1 MLSKL
6 GFYPRRL
13 SLGALGPLPWVL
25 QYPNILHLP
34 VPFNPETNVL
44 KPTIINILRLFCN
57 SRRAAAFSGLLVLL
71 AVYLSGCQPAAVGRS
86 GVPGNSAGVVGLA
99 PVPVNNLRITRTDA
113 ERYEVE
119 ESFVVFNQGPGTPSK
134 QNVWLALIQDFPPYQ
149 SVESMEISPKG
160 YQLVTDEYG
169 NRYAEFD
176 LSEQPAYSKVNIQV
190 SYEVSLQG
198 VAYDLGDCQGELPDF
213 YTQPELHIE
222 SDNPQIQSLAR
233 QLSSGLKTPCE
244 KVSAFYNY
252 VGDHL
257 VYSYNAANWG
267 AQAAL
272 GTMGSDCTEYSD
284 LLIALSRAAGIPA
297 RYLEGVYISPAGQ
310 DQLARTEH
318 AWVEVYLPGL
328 GWTPM
333 DPTLG
338 RSSQFRQDYFARM
351 PANHI
356 IVTNGRS
363 PSTLRGAS
371 YWNHIYWPGPSTKI
385 TTDDFAWTLTPLQ

>member
-1 MLSKL
+1 M
-6 GFYPRRL
+6 
-13 SLGALGPLPWVL
+13 L
-25 QYPNILHLP
+25 QYRQEFDERLQTEIGARPVKTMPLNTTPN
-34 VPFNPETNVL
+34 
-44 KPTIINILRLFCN
+44 
-57 SRRAAAFSGLLVLL
+57 RAARMLVALL
-71 AVYLSGCQPAAVGRS
+71 ACWLAACQAAGSAQIEAPEAISEVPDPLSNP
-86 GVPGNSAGVVGLA
+86 
-99 PVPVNNLRITRTDA
+99 RITRSGSATY
-113 ERYEVE
+113 RVE
-119 ESFVVFNQGPGTPSK
+119 ESFKVFNQGPGIPSK
-134 QNVWLALIQDFPPYQ
+134 QHIWLALIQDYPPYQ
-149 SVESMEISPKG
+149 TVRSMEISPRS
-160 YQLVTDEYG
+160 YRILSDEYG

-176 LSEQPAYSKVNIQV
+176 FSEQLAYSQIEIKA
-190 SYEVSLQG
+190 SYEISLQA
-198 VAYDLGDCQGELPDF
+198 VDYDLGDCLGDLPEF
-213 YTQPELHIE
+213 YTEPELHIE
-222 SDNPQIQSLAR
+222 SDNPQIQELAR
-233 QLSSGLKTPCE
+233 RLTAGLTTPCE

-252 VGDHL
+252 VGDNL

-297 RYLEGVYISPAGQ
+297 RYLEGVYLSPAEQ

-318 AWVEVYLPGL
+318 AWVEVYLPDL

-338 RSSQFRQDYFARM
+338 RSQLLRPDHFARM

-356 IVTNGRS
+356 IVTSGRS

-385 TTDDFAWTLTPLQ
+385 TTEDFAWKFSLLP

>member
-1 MLSKL
+1 MISFSKL
-6 GFYPRRL
+6 F
-13 SLGALGPLPWVL
+13 S
-25 QYPNILHLP
+25 
-34 VPFNPETNVL
+34 
-44 KPTIINILRLFCN
+44 N
-57 SRRAAAFSGLLVLL
+57 SRQAAAIIGLLALMV
-71 AVYLSGCQPAAVGRS
+71 ACISSCQPAG
-86 GVPGNSAGVVGLA
+86 AGGPDAYGSPAGAEELA
-99 PVPVNNLRITRTDA
+99 PDPASNLRITRTSN
-113 ERYEVE
+113 ERYQVE

-149 SVESMEISPKG
+149 SVQSMELFPKG
-160 YQLVTDEYG
+160 YQIVTDEYG

-176 LSEQPAYSKVNIQV
+176 LSEQPAYSKVNIKV
-190 SYEVSLQG
+190 SYEMSLQG
-198 VAYDLGDCQGELPDF
+198 VAYNLGDCQGELPNF

-233 QLSSGLKTPCE
+233 QLSAGLKTPCD

-338 RSSQFRQDYFARM
+338 RSSQFRKDYFARM